1 MLVKN
6 IWKKC
11 PTNSKL
17 GWVKVD
23 LPIEEGYF
31 NIDPCDF
38 CGEESYLITPQAD
51 AKWNKNNLH
60 LRSIIVD
67 KNGNVTSCGFKKF
80 FNYLE
85 KPDCYSNPEK
95 YYDWCIEE
103 KRDGSL
109 VIVDFHNGL
118 FSMRTRGTSSYKTQK
133 NNKEFE
139 ILPTTYP
146 KVVEYLSK
154 NNHLSLLFEME
165 TPSNVIVIRQN
176 EVKFTFLNAV
186 DKRTLRMVD
195 PEELLEIWK
204 CIGCPP
210 SPERYSFNESRDLQ
224 SIYSVIKEWK
234 GKEGIVLTY
243 NNGQNKL
250 KFKSDW
256 YVFISRI
263 KSQLNSTSNLI
274 EYYVES
280 KMPSEEDFS
289 KKIEIDYDYE
299 IAIQLKDEISKICL
313 AGEEVKKII
322 ENMKDFV
329 QSIRGFETRKEQA
342 RHIQTTY
349 GNRSSFVFSLL
360 DGKELE
366 NNQKI
371 KLIEQTL

>member
-1 MLVKN
+1 MK
-6 IWKKC
+6 I
-11 PTNSKL
+11 
-17 GWVKVD
+17 D

-31 NIDPCDF
+31 NIDSCDF

-67 KNGNVTSCGFKKF
+67 KNGNVSSCGFFKF

-85 KPDCYSNPEK
+85 KPDCYPNPEK

-109 VIVDFHNGL
+109 VIVDFHNAV

-133 NNKEFE
+133 NKEEFE
-139 ILPTTYP
+139 ILHATYP
-146 KVVEYLSK
+146 KIVEYLSK

-165 TPSNVIVIRQN
+165 TPNNVIVIRQN

-195 PEELLEIWK
+195 PKELLEIWK

-224 SIYSVIKEWK
+224 SIYSLIKSWK

-250 KFKSDW
+250 KFKSYW
-256 YVFISRI
+256 YTLIHRI
-263 KSQLNSTSNLI
+263 KSHLNSTSNLI

-280 KMPSEEDFS
+280 EMPCEDDFL

-299 IAIQLKDEISKICL
+299 IAIQLKDEICKICL
-313 AGEEVKKII
+313 VGGEVKKII

-342 RHIQTTY
+342 NHIITTY
-349 GNRSSFVFSLL
+349 GNSNRSSFVFSLL
-360 DGKELE
+360 DGKELDD
-366 NNQKI
+366 NQKI
-371 KLIEQTL
+371 KLMEQNYEKKNN